1 MCEKYGNG
9 WEKSRR
15 NFCNSIFIL
24 CRAIVERGED
34 GVQGVK
40 MFVSGFASRP
50 SSCTYAL
57 TGTAPCGK
65 SVLCLSVEH
74 GKIHSQM
81 FDIDF
86 I

>member
-1 MCEKYGNG
+1 MDGKKAGE
-9 WEKSRR
+9 
-15 NFCNSIFIL
+15 IFATQFL
-24 CRAIVERGED
+24 FYAVLLLRGEE

-50 SSCTYAL
+50 NSCTYAL